1 MIVLSF
7 ETEKDQQAIL
17 DKAIEFFVGNVGL
30 KITKRNSC
38 CVFFGDEQSGWVKVT
53 LSQKDEKI
61 EVKVE
66 SREFE
71 HWAKKFVK
79 EF

>member
-17 DKAIEFFVGNVGL
+17 DKAIEF
-30 KITKRNSC
+30 
-38 CVFFGDEQSGWVKVT
+38 VT